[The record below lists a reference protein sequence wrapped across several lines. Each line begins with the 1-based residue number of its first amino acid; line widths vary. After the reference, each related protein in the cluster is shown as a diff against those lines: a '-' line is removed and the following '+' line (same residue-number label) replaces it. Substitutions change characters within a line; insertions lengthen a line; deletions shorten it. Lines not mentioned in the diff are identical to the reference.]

1 MNAAQRAYLK
11 ADLVKRFELQS
22 PNQKLV
28 DRLDKFFEMDIDL
41 FSETIVIFDET
52 DNDQI
57 VEMFDSFYELN

>member
-11 ADLVKRFELQS
+11 ADLIKRFELQH

-41 FSETIVIFDET
+41 FDQTIVIFDET